1 MEKTADQLLTII
13 RSVKPIEIDD
23 LDDSIFSSKY
33 GLEPCDL
40 AYILLFASERM
51 GFPITEELI
60 DFMEEH
66 NSFRNLIDYISR
78 HMEQKACM

>member
-1 MEKTADQLLTII
+1 MEKTEDQLLTII

-40 AYILLFASERM
+40 AYILLFASEQM
-51 GFPITEELI
+51 EFLITEELI
-60 DFMEEH
+60 DSLEEH
-66 NSFRNLIDYISR
+66 NSFRDLIEYISGR
-78 HMEQKACM
+78 IAQ

>member
-1 MEKTADQLLTII
+1 MEKTADQLLAII

-40 AYILLFASERM
+40 AYILLFASEQM
-51 GFPITEELI
+51 EFCITEEWI
-60 DFMEEH
+60 DSLEEH
-66 NSFRNLIDYISR
+66 NSFRNLIDHISR
-78 HMEQKACM
+78 RIAQ

>member
-33 GLEPCDL
+33 GLEPSDL
-40 AYILLFASERM
+40 AYILLFASEQM
-51 GFPITEELI
+51 EFSITEELI
-60 DFMEEH
+60 DSLEEH
-66 NSFRNLIDYISR
+66 NSFRNLIDYISG
-78 HMEQKACM
+78 HMGQKACM

>member
-40 AYILLFASERM
+40 AYILLFASEQM
-51 GFPITEELI
+51 EFSITEEWI
-60 DFMEEH
+60 DSLEEH
-66 NSFRNLIDYISR
+66 NSFRDLIDHISR
-78 HMEQKACM
+78 CIAQ